1 MTNVDISIKGKT
13 WSETWKKWLS
23 TRVIASS
30 IVFGAIAVATA
41 YAGLI
46 IPLVPPIVTSVDLLI
61 GTAVTVIVGPIGSLI
76 VTLIS
81 IPLVSPT
88 PDLGTVAVWLGYIIY
103 SFGYTFAYK
112 FYLKGRRVLMLVTI
126 WVVTLFGEC
135 VVKLPLI
142 AWWVVNIYKTS
153 PNMMAFMT
161 LLFPGDVADAAI
173 MAIIE
178 SILMLTIPKF
188 MRPLWVFYTT
198 KEPPTTTK
206 EQPT

>member
-1 MTNVDISIKGKT
+1 MTTVEFSMKGKT
-13 WSETWKKWLS
+13 WAETWKRWLS

-76 VTLIS
+76 VVLIS

-88 PDLGTVAVWLGYIIY
+88 PDLGTIAVWVGYIIY
-103 SFGYTFAYK
+103 SFGYTLAYR
-112 FYLKGRRVLMLVTI
+112 FYLGGRKALMLVTI
-126 WVVTLFGEC
+126 WASTLFGEC
-135 VVKLPLI
+135 IIKLPLI
-142 AWWVVNIYKTS
+142 AWWVVYIYKQS
-153 PNMMAFMT
+153 PNMLAFMT
-161 LLFPGDVADAAI
+161 LLFPGDLADAAI

-178 SILMLTIPKF
+178 SVLMLTIPKF
-188 MRPLWVFYTT
+188 MRPLWVIWTT
-198 KEPPTTTK
+198 KEK
-206 EQPT
+206 